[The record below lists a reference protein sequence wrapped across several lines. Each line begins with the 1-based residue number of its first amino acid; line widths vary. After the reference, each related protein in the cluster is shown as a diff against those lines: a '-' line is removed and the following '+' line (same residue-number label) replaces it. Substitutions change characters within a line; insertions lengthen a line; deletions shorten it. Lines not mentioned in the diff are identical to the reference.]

1 MTNLLIGGAYQ
12 GKRALAAHL
21 FAVPC
26 WADGADCTPD
36 TLLHAD
42 GVNRLHL
49 LVRRRLEAGQG
60 TDGLLE
66 VLLGKTVVCDEIGCG
81 IVPLDPMD
89 RAWRE
94 ATGRLLCDL
103 AARADRVI
111 RVTGGLPQAIKGEA
125 VWN

>member
-12 GKRALAAHL
+12 GKHALAVRL
-21 FAVPC
+21 FAVTC
-26 WADGADCTPD
+26 WADGADCTLD
-36 TLLHAD
+36 ALKQAD
-42 GVNRLHL
+42 GVDRLHL

-66 VLLGKTVVCDEIGCG
+66 ALVGKTVVCDEIGCG
-81 IVPLDPMD
+81 IVPLDPID

-94 ATGRLLCDL
+94 AVGRLLCDL

-111 RVTGGLPQAIKGEA
+111 RVTGGLPQAIKGDV

>member
-12 GKRALAAHL
+12 GKRALAERL
-21 FAVPC
+21 FAVAR
-26 WADGADCTPD
+26 WADGAACAPEALAD
-36 TLLHAD
+36 AD
-42 GVNRLHL
+42 GVDGLHL

-66 VLLGKTVVCDEIGCG
+66 ALCGKTVVCDEIGCG

-111 RVTGGLPQAIKGEA
+111 RVTGGLPQAIKGDP